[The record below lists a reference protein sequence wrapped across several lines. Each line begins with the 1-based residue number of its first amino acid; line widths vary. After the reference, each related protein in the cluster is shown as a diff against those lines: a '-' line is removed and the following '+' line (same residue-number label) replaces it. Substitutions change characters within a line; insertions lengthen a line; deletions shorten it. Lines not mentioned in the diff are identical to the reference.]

1 MLIPCQRCIEK
12 KVELVSELIAN
23 GVVTVNSDGDLTHI
37 DSNST
42 IGLEPFLRTIFV
54 KRASLRETGNFFR
67 MIINHIP
74 DDVIENQKLLELK
87 SSVDEN
93 IQGVGFFLKECGVYS
108 IKSNFIYKIMYV
120 PTQHA
125 NTNTREYIIIKH
137 SLNMLGRI
145 LLEMILSIS
154 SLSSQAQTTSEV
166 ILVLSYLED
175 SWEVIC

>member
-1 MLIPCQRCIEK
+1 MGEKIKEMETMETPIHQKSLNETIQVIPVYVNTLPKMHREK
-12 KVELVSELIAN
+12 GRELVSELIAN

-108 IKSNFIYKIMYV
+108 IKSNFINKIIYV
-120 PTQHA
+120 PTRHA
-125 NTNTREYIIIKH
+125 NSNTREYI
-137 SLNMLGRI
+137 
-145 LLEMILSIS
+145 
-154 SLSSQAQTTSEV
+154 TSKIV
-166 ILVLSYLED
+166 
-175 SWEVIC
+175 